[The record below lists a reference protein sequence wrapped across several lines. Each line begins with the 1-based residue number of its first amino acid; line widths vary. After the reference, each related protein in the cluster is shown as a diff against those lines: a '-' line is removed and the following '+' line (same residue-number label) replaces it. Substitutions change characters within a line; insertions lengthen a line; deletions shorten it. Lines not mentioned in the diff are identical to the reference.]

1 MQEALAQ
8 FCEKG
13 TGEILKA
20 TRQSL
25 ERAIAKFGIDAK
37 VCFPETNYY
46 LPLVNAFL
54 KIEVRCLKDLF
65 LALNE
70 ISKPD
75 LFIYHQGLLNDG
87 LLVLLCEEVNA
98 ALAVLNRE
106 HPKEGS
112 GFLPDSTL
120 RSLSLKLIDG
130 RISAIAVILG
140 QAKNGVSAFNLI
152 RDFQSKGVMCFLSGG
167 INGSTLERQLKSR
180 GVELGLENYILSLG
194 SDFLSMIYAFNFIVR
209 APLIYGGINPG
220 QWQRITDYVRR
231 HIPVFTLIL
240 GEAQE
245 RVLAAVSG
253 GLVFGAP
260 VISDSEIPRLDR
272 AETTL
277 FEAAVTQKDYKK
289 IPSQCMHT
297 RGVKVKVLKLDIPVA
312 YSAAF
317 EGERVKMEQLG
328 FELGGKSGLSLELLS
343 SRDEDDVE
351 DGNIELTGPDISQA
365 DFGSRFLPLA
375 IIVDVYGRKMQK
387 DFEPVLE
394 RQLHRFI
401 NYALGL
407 VHEGQRG
414 ISSIRISRDSFL
426 KGFRLKHIGLIL
438 YAMLHKEYGEILD
451 KVQVRLYTRKE
462 DVQRMIAMAKDVF
475 AVRDERLKGVV
486 DESVDTYYSCLICQ
500 SFAPDHVCI
509 ITPERPGLCGAY
521 SWFDAKTSS
530 EVISFGWNQ
539 PILKGEPLDN
549 ILGQWDSVNRFVE
562 DKSNRRIKRVSLY
575 SLMDNPQ
582 SSCGFFECIVAVVPE
597 VNGVM
602 VVDRDYAGMTP
613 SGMDFPALSNLIKGA
628 IQVPGFLGIARK
640 YILSSKF
647 ILPEGGLRRLV
658 WMPKG
663 LKESLGG
670 SLRKAAEDIGE
681 PDLLEKIADEEVATT
696 PDALLIFLKK
706 SGHPAIFMDS
716 LI

>member
-1 MQEALAQ
+1 
-8 FCEKG
+8 
-13 TGEILKA
+13 
-20 TRQSL
+20 
-25 ERAIAKFGIDAK
+25 
-37 VCFPETNYY
+37 
-46 LPLVNAFL
+46 
-54 KIEVRCLKDLF
+54 
-65 LALNE
+65 
-70 ISKPD
+70 
-75 LFIYHQGLLNDG
+75 
-87 LLVLLCEEVNA
+87 
-98 ALAVLNRE
+98 
-106 HPKEGS
+106 
-112 GFLPDSTL
+112 
-120 RSLSLKLIDG
+120 
-130 RISAIAVILG
+130 
-140 QAKNGVSAFNLI
+140 
-152 RDFQSKGVMCFLSGG
+152 
-167 INGSTLERQLKSR
+167 
-180 GVELGLENYILSLG
+180 
-194 SDFLSMIYAFNFIVR
+194 
-209 APLIYGGINPG
+209 
-220 QWQRITDYVRR
+220 
-231 HIPVFTLIL
+231 
-240 GEAQE
+240 
-245 RVLAAVSG
+245 
-253 GLVFGAP
+253 
-260 VISDSEIPRLDR
+260 
-272 AETTL
+272 
-277 FEAAVTQKDYKK
+277 
-289 IPSQCMHT
+289 
-297 RGVKVKVLKLDIPVA
+297 
-312 YSAAF
+312 
-317 EGERVKMEQLG
+317 
-328 FELGGKSGLSLELLS
+328 
-343 SRDEDDVE
+343 
-351 DGNIELTGPDISQA
+351 
-365 DFGSRFLPLA
+365 
-375 IIVDVYGRKMQK
+375 
-387 DFEPVLE
+387 
-394 RQLHRFI
+394 
-401 NYALGL
+401 
-407 VHEGQRG
+407 
-414 ISSIRISRDSFL
+414 
-426 KGFRLKHIGLIL
+426 
-438 YAMLHKEYGEILD
+438 
-451 KVQVRLYTRKE
+451 VQVRLYTRKE

-521 SWFDAKTSS
+521 SWLDAKTSS
-530 EVISFGWNQ
+530 EVIPFGWNQ